1 LLDTQRL
8 WVVEKLL
15 LLWLELLLPLLLWLM
30 LPTLTMASPQAK
42 RT

>member
-15 LLWLELLLPLLLWLM
+15 LLWLLLPLLLWLM